1 MAAGSVLVTGASR
14 GIGAAAAIAC
24 ARQGWDVAVN
34 YTRDERAAQAVAAQA
49 RALGRRA
56 IVVQADV
63 ADEAAVLAMFARV
76 DAELGTLAGLVNN
89 AGVVDVQARV
99 DEVSVERLQR
109 MFAINVFGSF
119 VCAREAVKRMSR
131 KHGGAGGAIV
141 NLSSVAA
148 RLGGP
153 GWYVDY
159 AASKGAID
167 TFTTGLAREVANEG
181 IRVNAVRP
189 GIIDTDIHASG
200 GQPGRAQA
208 AGLADPDAAAGHGR
222 RGGGGD
228 RLVVVGRRGLHHR
241 RDHRRQR
248 RALSADYRRAARR
261 AARLTAPASGTGRPR
276 TAPGARRPASPW
288 RGRCPA

>member
-1 MAAGSVLVTGASR
+1 MIPTTTPSRTVLITGASR

-34 YTRDERAAQAVAAQA
+34 CARDTAAAEAVAAQV

-56 IVVQADV
+56 IVVAADV
-63 ADEAAVLAMFARV
+63 ADEAAVLAMFARI

-89 AGVVDVQARV
+89 AGIVDVQARV
-99 DEVSVERLQR
+99 DELSVARLQR
-109 MFAINVFGSF
+109 MFAINVIGSF
-119 VCAREAVKRMSR
+119 VCAREAVKRMSTV
-131 KHGGAGGAIV
+131 HGGAGGAIV

-148 RLGGP
+148 RLGSP
-153 GWYVDY
+153 GLYVDY

-167 TFTTGLAREVANEG
+167 TFTIGLAREVAAEG

-208 AGLADPDAAAGHGR
+208 SAALIPMQRPGSADEVAAAVVWLLSDEARYTTGAIVDVSGGR
-222 RGGGGD
+222 
-228 RLVVVGRRGLHHR
+228 
-241 RDHRRQR
+241 
-248 RALSADYRRAARR
+248 
-261 AARLTAPASGTGRPR
+261 
-276 TAPGARRPASPW
+276 
-288 RGRCPA
+288 

>member
-1 MAAGSVLVTGASR
+1 MATRSVLVTGASR
-14 GIGAAAAIAC
+14 GIGAATAIAC

-34 YTRDERAAQAVAAQA
+34 CARDVRAAEAVAAQV

-56 IVVQADV
+56 IVVPADV

-76 DAELGTLAGLVNN
+76 DAELGPLGGLVNN
-89 AGVVDVQARV
+89 AGVVDVKARV
-99 DEVSVERLQR
+99 DETSLARLQR
-109 MFAINVFGSF
+109 MFAINVFGSI

-131 KHGGAGGAIV
+131 LHGGPGGAIV

-167 TFTTGLAREVANEG
+167 TFTTGLAREVAAEG

-189 GIIDTDIHASG
+189 GIIDTEIHASG

-208 AGLADPDAAAGHGR
+208 SAALIPMQRPGTADEVAAAIVWLLSDAAAYTTGAIVDVSGGR
-222 RGGGGD
+222 
-228 RLVVVGRRGLHHR
+228 
-241 RDHRRQR
+241 
-248 RALSADYRRAARR
+248 
-261 AARLTAPASGTGRPR
+261 
-276 TAPGARRPASPW
+276 
-288 RGRCPA
+288 